1 MFTTIDEI
9 NTFLQ
14 KRKKLGMKPGLERI
28 EKLLNDTGNPDQSIP
43 IIHVAGTN
51 GKGSTI
57 HYIDEALRASCY
69 RTGIFSS
76 PSLTD
81 VRGYFTLSG
90 QESDADGI
98 IEAMN
103 ELYEI
108 ILFMD
113 QLNDS
118 PTEFEIVTALAFVYF
133 ASRVDIVIVETGM
146 GGLLDT
152 TNCVTPLLSIITTV
166 AKDHEQF
173 LGNTIEAI
181 ATHKAG
187 IIKKNRPVIVG
198 SVPEAAKEVII
209 QKAEYMQAPYSILG
223 TDFLLVTAHEKTI
236 VRIKEEQYTIPSL
249 RMKGSHQRNNVA
261 VACMA
266 LHTLCRLGFSLN
278 EEKCIQAIAH
288 AMLPG
293 RFEQIYD
300 NPFMIVDSA
309 HNVQAMHALLTT
321 VRDEISKQRVHVL
334 FGALDWRSVE

>member
-113 QLNDS
+113 KLNNIH
-118 PTEFEIVTALAFVYF
+118 TEFENVNALTFILLIFSDYIFILVY
-133 ASRVDIVIVETGM
+133 VV
-146 GGLLDT
+146 
-152 TNCVTPLLSIITTV
+152 
-166 AKDHEQF
+166 
-173 LGNTIEAI
+173 
-181 ATHKAG
+181 
-187 IIKKNRPVIVG
+187 
-198 SVPEAAKEVII
+198 
-209 QKAEYMQAPYSILG
+209 
-223 TDFLLVTAHEKTI
+223 
-236 VRIKEEQYTIPSL
+236 
-249 RMKGSHQRNNVA
+249 
-261 VACMA
+261 
-266 LHTLCRLGFSLN
+266 
-278 EEKCIQAIAH
+278 
-288 AMLPG
+288 
-293 RFEQIYD
+293 
-300 NPFMIVDSA
+300 
-309 HNVQAMHALLTT
+309 
-321 VRDEISKQRVHVL
+321 
-334 FGALDWRSVE
+334 